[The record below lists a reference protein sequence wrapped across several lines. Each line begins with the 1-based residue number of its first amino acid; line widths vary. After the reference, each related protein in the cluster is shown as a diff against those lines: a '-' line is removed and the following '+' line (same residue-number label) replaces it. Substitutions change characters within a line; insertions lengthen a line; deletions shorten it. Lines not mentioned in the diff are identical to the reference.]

1 MKEALDC
8 STNSPFQH
16 LRKCLENVK
25 EDMHTD
31 VRVERV
37 KKLGLCC
44 GELKHTVH
52 ILFSGILIWFVVSE
66 LFFGFSANKVYAKA
80 LKKVKASAEVRNE
93 KLGLSELYIT

>member
-1 MKEALDC
+1 MKKALDC

-25 EDMHTD
+25 EDMYTD

-44 GELKHTVH
+44 GELKH
-52 ILFSGILIWFVVSE
+52 SAYS
-66 LFFGFSANKVYAKA
+66 FFRYFN
-80 LKKVKASAEVRNE
+80 LVRGE
-93 KLGLSELYIT
+93 